1 MQRIAVFAGS
11 FDPFTKGHESVI
23 NRFVPLFDSIIIAVG
38 INSTKQYMF
47 SLESRLKHIES
58 LCKTYPNVSVET
70 YAGLTVDFCKLK
82 KAQYLI
88 RGIRNTT
95 DFEFEK
101 SIAQMNKTLS
111 GIETV
116 FLITEPD
123 VAPIHSSIV
132 REIKKNNGDIS
143 QFVTN
148 NELLIITTK

>member
-1 MQRIAVFAGS
+1 MHRIAVFPGS

-23 NRFVPLFDSIIIAVG
+23 QRFVPLFEQIVIAVG
-38 INSTKQYMF
+38 ANSTKQSMF
-47 SLESRLKHIES
+47 TLQTRLEHIKS
-58 LCKTYPNVSVET
+58 LCKAFPSVSVET
-70 YAGLTVDFCKLK
+70 YSGLTVDFCKEK

-101 SIAQMNKTLS
+101 SIAQMNKTMS

-116 FLITEPD
+116 FLITEPS

-132 REIKKNNGDIS
+132 REIKKNMGDIS
-143 QFVTN
+143 PFVTN
-148 NELLIITTK
+148 SELLIITDK